1 MISEKHVEIAAKMYD
16 ARRVLKS
23 LCPNKFAPHCKEWQ
37 DVIRK
42 VSAGK
47 GISEMEAL
55 VDILGKL
62 KDSAMSQMWVLASYV
77 EMVEPSEGI

>member
-1 MISEKHVEIAAKMYD
+1 
-16 ARRVLKS
+16 
-23 LCPNKFAPHCKEWQ
+23 
-37 DVIRK
+37 
-42 VSAGK
+42 
-47 GISEMEAL
+47 MEAL